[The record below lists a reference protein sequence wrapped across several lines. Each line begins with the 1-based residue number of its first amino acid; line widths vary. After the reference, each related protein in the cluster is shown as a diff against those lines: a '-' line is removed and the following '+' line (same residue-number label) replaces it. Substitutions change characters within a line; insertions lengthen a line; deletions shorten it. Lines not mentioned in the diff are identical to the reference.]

1 MAEYYEVIKLMLS
14 KNNDIENPYNIKKLK
29 QYSNSTY
36 YIHIFYMHALKNLKE
51 MY

>member
-14 KNNDIENPYNIKKLK
+14 KNNVIENPYNIKKVI
-29 QYSNSTY
+29 QYSNATY
-36 YIHIFYMHALKNLKE
+36 YIHIFYMHTLKNLKE